1 MKLRS
6 YEDAIK
12 YYKDLFY
19 TNWYG
24 KGLKEKTI
32 SFIEQNFVDIE
43 GFTLG
48 LGYELLYEFNMLE
61 RIYFFKF
68 LRSELWDMG
77 MSLTKNIGCEY
88 YVKKR
93 EKEDRFFN
101 FLNYSNST
109 YIDINQEITFIQMI
123 TGKSYDE
130 ALKVFNKSIE
140 IEPKEEKSETS
151 KDTKP
156 VRSKKKSSKKSNFK
170 KREESALTENVEE
183 NTNNTSELSEVLE
196 KTLTDDDSE

>member
-6 YEDAIK
+6 YE
-12 YYKDLFY
+12 
-19 TNWYG
+19 
-24 KGLKEKTI
+24 EKTI

-43 GFTLG
+43 GFILG

-88 YVKKR
+88 YITKR
-93 EKEDRFFN
+93 KKEDRFSN
-101 FLNYSNST
+101 FLNYANST

-130 ALKVFNKSIE
+130 ALKIFNKAIE
-140 IEPKEEKSETS
+140 IEPKIG
-151 KDTKP
+151 
-156 VRSKKKSSKKSNFK
+156 
-170 KREESALTENVEE
+170 NVEE
-183 NTNNTSELSEVLE
+183 NKSLKNNKFKKQNKKSNKTTINMVHMTTESSNLEEAKNPTDVTEALE
-196 KTLTDDDSE
+196 KTLATDDCV